1 MPAPR
6 RSDAAGA
13 MEPGSI
19 DLTEPPPAAASSA
32 APWPLLAS
40 LPGRLAQHPGPAEWR
55 ALLVQANE
63 ELKTRFFAD
72 EPVEELVHAR
82 AALTDA
88 VLREAWR
95 RHCAAYDAQ
104 WALIAVGGYGR
115 GELHP
120 CSDIDVLLLVPQPPA
135 DAGRGTIERLV
146 AFLWDIGLEV
156 GHSVRTVSQCAEE
169 SAADVGVMTTLLE
182 ARHVAGDPGLL
193 AAMRAALA
201 PERVW
206 PVREFF
212 EAKLREQ
219 AARHQKAN
227 DTAYNLEPNV
237 KTGPG
242 GLRDIQTI
250 AWVAKRHFGSDTLE
264 QLVTHGFV
272 TAAELRRLR
281 QAQAFLWR
289 VRFALHA
296 LTGRREDRLLFDHQI
311 RLALA
316 FGYEDASYT
325 LAVEQFMQRYYR
337 TVMDV
342 SLLNELLLQLFR
354 EAILTESG
362 PPRPLNARFQVRNGS
377 LEAVSEEVFARTP
390 SSLLELFALL
400 QQNPE
405 IHGVRAS
412 TMRAVAR
419 NLWLIDEEFRQNP
432 RHHRLFLEI
441 LRSPVGVTHEL
452 RRMNT
457 YGVLGRYIPAFGRI
471 VGRMQYDLF
480 HAYTVDAHTLFVV
493 SNLRRFAIPRY
504 DQELPEASRVMQQ
517 LPRCE
522 IAYLAALFHDIAKG
536 RGGDHSELGAVDAEA
551 FCLEQG
557 LSPYDARLVAWLVR
571 NHLELSITS
580 QKQDIGDPQVIN
592 AFARKVGDETH
603 LDYLY
608 VLTCADVRGTNPK
621 LWNSWKASLFSDFY
635 QRVKRALRRGLESPI
650 DPEHL
655 VRETQDAARRLAA
668 ERGVAERDIVASWT
682 RFSPAY
688 FLQHSP
694 EEIAWHTRL
703 LAERDAASDEPL
715 VALDPRSVRGTT
727 AVLLF
732 TRPRRHGFAR
742 TTAVLDQLGLNVVDA
757 RITPTGDGFSLELY
771 HVLEDD
777 GVAITDSDRQT
788 EIEQAL
794 WRSVQAPE
802 DAPLSVSRRAPRQA
816 RMFNTPT
823 QIALSIDERNRRSVL
838 ELTAGDR
845 PGLLCDVGKVL
856 VEERVELQAAKI
868 MTVGER
874 AEDVFYLTDFD
885 NRPLDAAAAERLR
898 EHLLRSLDR
907 EQQAQGTPRAVR
919 A

>member
-1 MPAPR
+1 MGASDSELLEETRPA
-6 RSDAAGA
+6 
-13 MEPGSI
+13 
-19 DLTEPPPAAASSA
+19 TYPAAS
-32 APWPLLAS
+32 WPLLAR
-40 LPGRLAQHPGPAEWR
+40 LPAQLAAEAEPAAWR
-55 ALLVQANE
+55 ELLRQAHE
-63 ELKTRFFAD
+63 ELKARFVAE

-82 AALTDA
+82 AALIDA
-88 VLREAWR
+88 ALREAWR
-95 RHCAAYDAQ
+95 THCAAQAG
-104 WALIAVGGYGR
+104 ALVAVGGYGR
-115 GELHP
+115 GELQP
-120 CSDIDVLLLVPQPPA
+120 CSDIDILLLVPQPP
-135 DAGRGTIERLV
+135 DAPGSAVIGTLV

-156 GHSVRTVSQCAEE
+156 GHSVRTVEQCAEE
-169 SAADVGVMTTLLE
+169 SAADVTVMTTLLE
-182 ARHVAGDPGLL
+182 ARLL
-193 AAMRAALA
+193 AGRAELLGAMRTALA
-201 PERVW
+201 PERIW
-206 PVREFF
+206 PVKEFF
-212 EAKLREQ
+212 EAKVREQ
-219 AARHQKAN
+219 AERHLKAN

-250 AWVAKRHFGSDTLE
+250 AWVAKRHFGGADTLDA
-264 QLVTHGFV
+264 LVTHGFLTV
-272 TAAELRRLR
+272 AELRRLQ
-281 QAQAFLWR
+281 QAQAFLWK
-289 VRFALHA
+289 VRFGLHT
-296 LTGRREDRLLFDHQI
+296 LTARREDRLLFDYQI
-311 RLALA
+311 RLAQS

-354 EAILTESG
+354 EAILTESE

-377 LEAVSEEVFARTP
+377 LEAVSEEAFPRTP
-390 SSLLELFALL
+390 STLLELFVLL
-400 QQNPE
+400 QQNPD
-405 IHGVRAS
+405 IRGVRAS

-504 DQELPEASRVMQQ
+504 DHELPEASRVMQQ
-517 LPRCE
+517 LPRSE
-522 IAYLAALFHDIAKG
+522 VAYLAALFHDIAKG

-557 LSPYDARLVAWLVR
+557 LSQYDARLVAWLVR
-571 NHLELSITS
+571 NHLQLSITS

-608 VLTCADVRGTNPK
+608 VLTCADVRATNPK
-621 LWNSWKASLFSDFY
+621 LWNSWKASLFRDFY

-655 VRETQDAARRLAA
+655 VREIQDAARRLLL
-668 ERGVAERDIVASWT
+668 ERGVPERDIAAAWT
-682 RFSPAY
+682 RFSAGY

-694 EEIAWHTRL
+694 EEIAWHARL

-727 AVLLF
+727 AALIF

-742 TTAVLDQLGLNVVDA
+742 TTAALDQLGLNIVDA
-757 RITPTGDGFSLELY
+757 RITPSGDGFSLDLY
-771 HVLEDD
+771 HLLEDD
-777 GVAITDSDRQT
+777 GAPITDNDRQV

-794 WRSVQAPE
+794 WRSLQGPA
-802 DAPLSVSRRAPRQA
+802 DAPFAVSRRAPRQA

-823 QIALSIDERNRRSVL
+823 QIAFSVDERNRRLVL

-845 PGLLCDVGKVL
+845 PGLLCEVGKVL
-856 VEERVELQAAKI
+856 MAERVELHAAKI

-885 NRPLDAAAAERLR
+885 NRPLSAAAAERLR
-898 EHLLRSLDR
+898 DHLVQALDERQAALR
-907 EQQAQGTPRAVR
+907 EPAGGTPRT
-919 A
+919 

>member
-1 MPAPR
+1 MGASDSELLEETRPA
-6 RSDAAGA
+6 
-13 MEPGSI
+13 
-19 DLTEPPPAAASSA
+19 TYPAAS
-32 APWPLLAS
+32 WPLLAR
-40 LPGRLAQHPGPAEWR
+40 LPAQLAAEAEPAAWR
-55 ALLVQANE
+55 ELLRQAHE
-63 ELKTRFFAD
+63 ELKARFVAE

-82 AALTDA
+82 AALIDA
-88 VLREAWR
+88 ALREAWR
-95 RHCAAYDAQ
+95 THCAAQAG
-104 WALIAVGGYGR
+104 ALVAVGGYGR
-115 GELHP
+115 GELQP
-120 CSDIDVLLLVPQPPA
+120 CSDIDILLLVPQPP
-135 DAGRGTIERLV
+135 DAPGSAVIGTLV

-156 GHSVRTVSQCAEE
+156 GHSVRTVEQCAEE
-169 SAADVGVMTTLLE
+169 SAADVSVMTTLLE
-182 ARHVAGDPGLL
+182 ARLL
-193 AAMRAALA
+193 AGRAELLGAMRTALA

-206 PVREFF
+206 PVKEFF
-212 EAKLREQ
+212 EAKVREQ
-219 AARHQKAN
+219 AERHLKAN

-250 AWVAKRHFGSDTLE
+250 AWVAKRHFGGADTLDA
-264 QLVTHGFV
+264 LVTHGFL
-272 TAAELRRLR
+272 TLAELRRLQ
-281 QAQAFLWR
+281 QAQAFLWK
-289 VRFALHA
+289 VRFGLHT
-296 LTGRREDRLLFDHQI
+296 LTARREDRLLFDYQI
-311 RLALA
+311 RLAQS

-354 EAILTESG
+354 EAILTESE

-377 LEAVSEEVFARTP
+377 LEAISEETFPRTP
-390 SSLLELFALL
+390 STLLELFVLL
-400 QQNPE
+400 QQNPD
-405 IHGVRAS
+405 IRGVRAS

-504 DQELPEASRVMQQ
+504 DHELPEASRVMQQ
-517 LPRCE
+517 LPRSE
-522 IAYLAALFHDIAKG
+522 VAYLAALFHDIAKG

-571 NHLELSITS
+571 NHLQLSITS

-608 VLTCADVRGTNPK
+608 VLTCADVRATNPK
-621 LWNSWKASLFSDFY
+621 LWNSWKASLFRDFY

-655 VRETQDAARRLAA
+655 VREIQDAARRLLL
-668 ERGVAERDIVASWT
+668 ERGVSERDIAGAWT
-682 RFSPAY
+682 RFSAGY

-694 EEIAWHTRL
+694 EEIAWHARL

-715 VALDPRSVRGTT
+715 IALDPRSVRGTT
-727 AVLLF
+727 AALIF

-742 TTAVLDQLGLNVVDA
+742 TTAALDQLGLNIVDA
-757 RITPTGDGFSLELY
+757 RITPTGDGFSLDLY
-771 HVLEDD
+771 HLLEDD
-777 GVAITDSDRQT
+777 GAPITDNDRQV

-794 WRSVQAPE
+794 WRSLQGPA
-802 DAPLSVSRRAPRQA
+802 DAPFAVSRRAPRQA

-823 QIALSIDERNRRSVL
+823 QIAFSVDERNRRLVL

-845 PGLLCDVGKVL
+845 PGLLCEVGKVL
-856 VEERVELQAAKI
+856 MAERVELHAAKI

-885 NRPLDAAAAERLR
+885 NRPLSNAAAERLR
-898 EHLLRSLDR
+898 DRLVQALDERQAALR
-907 EQQAQGTPRAVR
+907 
-919 A
+919 

>member
-1 MPAPR
+1 MGA
-6 RSDAAGA
+6 SDS
-13 MEPGSI
+13 ELLEES
-19 DLTEPPPAAASSA
+19 LPAAPA
-32 APWPLLAS
+32 AETWPLLAG
-40 LPGRLAQHPGPAEWR
+40 LPQRLAAAGGEPAAWR
-55 ALLVQANE
+55 ALLREAHE
-63 ELKTRFFAD
+63 ELKARFLAED
-72 EPVEELVHAR
+72 PVEELVHAR
-82 AALTDA
+82 AALLDT
-88 VLREAWR
+88 VLFEAWR
-95 RHCAAYDAQ
+95 VHCAAHCSA
-104 WALIAVGGYGR
+104 WALVAVGGYGR

-120 CSDIDVLLLVPQPPA
+120 CSDVDVLLLAPQSPA
-135 DAGRGTIERLV
+135 AAAGAAVEKLV
-146 AFLWDIGLEV
+146 AFLWDIGLEI
-156 GHSVRTVSQCAEE
+156 GHSVRTVAQCAEE
-169 SAADVGVMTTLLE
+169 CVGDVGVMTTLLE
-182 ARHVAGDPGLL
+182 ARLLAGSAALL
-193 AAMRAALA
+193 AAMRTALA
-201 PERVW
+201 PERIW
-206 PVREFF
+206 PVKQFF
-212 EAKLREQ
+212 EAKVREQ
-219 AARHQKAN
+219 AERHLKAN

-250 AWVAKRHFGSDTLE
+250 AWVAKRHFGADSLDGLA
-264 QLVTHGFV
+264 THGFLS
-272 TAAELRRLR
+272 AAELRRLR

-289 VRFALHA
+289 VRFGLHL

-342 SLLNELLLQLFR
+342 SLLNELLLELFR
-354 EAILTESG
+354 EAILTESE

-390 SSLLELFALL
+390 SALLELFALL
-400 QQNPE
+400 QQNPD
-405 IHGVRAS
+405 IRGVRAS
-412 TMRAVAR
+412 TMRAVAKS
-419 NLWLIDEEFRQNP
+419 LWLIDEEFRQNP

-457 YGVLGRYIPAFGRI
+457 YGVLGRYIPAFGRV

-504 DQELPEASRVMQQ
+504 DHELPEASRVMQQ
-517 LPRCE
+517 LPRQE
-522 IAYLAALFHDIAKG
+522 IVYLAALFHDLAKG

-571 NHLELSITS
+571 HHLELSITS
-580 QKQDIGDPQVIN
+580 QKQDISDPQVIN

-621 LWNSWKASLFSDFY
+621 LWNSWKASLFKDLY
-635 QRVKRALRRGLESPI
+635 QRAKRALRRGLESPI

-655 VRETQDAARRLAA
+655 VRETQDAARRLAV
-668 ERGVAERDIVASWT
+668 ERGVGEGDIAAAWT
-682 RFSPAY
+682 RFSAGY

-694 EEIAWHTRL
+694 EEVAWHTRL

-715 VALDPRSVRGTT
+715 VALDPHSVRGTT
-727 AVLLF
+727 AVLIF

-742 TTAVLDQLGLNVVDA
+742 TTAVLDQLGLNIVDA
-757 RITPTGDGFSLELY
+757 RITPTGDGFSLDLY

-777 GVAITDSDRQT
+777 GQAITDNDRQL
-788 EIEQAL
+788 EIERAL
-794 WRSVQAPE
+794 WRSVQGPE

-816 RMFNTPT
+816 RMFNTAT
-823 QIALSIDERNRRSVL
+823 QIALSVDERNRRSVL

-856 VEERVELQAAKI
+856 MQERVELHAAKI

-874 AEDVFYLTDFD
+874 AEDVLYLTDFD
-885 NRPLDAAAAERLR
+885 NAPLAPAAAERLK
-898 EHLLRSLDR
+898 EHLIAALDR
-907 EQQAQGTPRAVR
+907 EQQALRADGKLRPGAPARVVP
-919 A
+919 

>member
-1 MPAPR
+1 MNPMGAGDAEVLEEPARPLAT
-6 RSDAAGA
+6 AA
-13 MEPGSI
+13 
-19 DLTEPPPAAASSA
+19 
-32 APWPLLAS
+32 WPLLTRLPAQFAAS
-40 LPGRLAQHPGPAEWR
+40 ADAPTWRELLREAHAELQRRFLAE
-55 ALLVQANE
+55 
-63 ELKTRFFAD
+63 
-72 EPVEELVHAR
+72 EPVEDLVHAR
-82 AALTDA
+82 AALIDA
-88 VLREAWR
+88 ALGAAWR
-95 RHCAAYDAQ
+95 RHCAHESD
-104 WALIAVGGYGR
+104 WALVAVGGYGR

-120 CSDIDVLLLVPQPPA
+120 ASDIDLLLLVPAAP
-135 DAGRGTIERLV
+135 DAAGGAALEHLIT
-146 AFLWDIGLEV
+146 FLWDIGLEV
-156 GHSVRTVSQCAEE
+156 GHSVRTLAQCREVCIGDVSA
-169 SAADVGVMTTLLE
+169 MTTLLE
-182 ARHVAGDPGLL
+182 ARLIAGNEALL
-193 AAMRAALA
+193 VQMRQALS
-201 PERVW
+201 PEHIW
-206 PVREFF
+206 PVKQFF
-212 EAKLREQ
+212 EAKVREQ
-219 AARHQKAN
+219 TERHLKAN

-250 AWVAKRHFGSDTLE
+250 AWVAKRHFGAASLDELA
-264 QLVTHGFV
+264 THGFLSQ
-272 TAAELRRLR
+272 AELRRLK
-281 QAQAFLWR
+281 QAQAFLWK
-289 VRFALHA
+289 VRFGLHSLA
-296 LTGRREDRLLFDHQI
+296 GRHEDRLLFDHQL
-311 RLALA
+311 RLSRS

-342 SLLNELLLQLFR
+342 SLLNELLLELFR
-354 EAILTESG
+354 EAILSESE

-390 SSLLELFALL
+390 SALLELFALL
-400 QQNPE
+400 QQNPD
-405 IHGVRAS
+405 IRGVRAS
-412 TMRAVAR
+412 TMRAVAK

-517 LPRCE
+517 LPRQE
-522 IAYLAALFHDIAKG
+522 VVYLAALFHDIAKG

-557 LSPYDARLVAWLVR
+557 LSPYDARMVAWLVR
-571 NHLELSITS
+571 NHLQLSITS
-580 QKQDIGDPQVIN
+580 QKQDIGDPQVIS
-592 AFARKVGDETH
+592 AFARQVGDEAH

-608 VLTCADVRGTNPK
+608 VLTCADVRATNPK
-621 LWNSWKASLFSDFY
+621 LWNSWKATLFRDFY

-655 VRETQDAARRLAA
+655 VRETQDAARRLAV
-668 ERGVAERDIVASWT
+668 ERGVAEQDIVGVWT
-682 RFSPAY
+682 RFTPAY

-694 EEIAWHTRL
+694 EEVAWHTRL
-703 LAERDAASDEPL
+703 LAERDAGSDEPL

-727 AVLLF
+727 AALIF
-732 TRPRRHGFAR
+732 ARPRRHGFAR
-742 TTAVLDQLGLNVVDA
+742 TTAALDQLGLNIVDA
-757 RITPTGDGFSLELY
+757 RITPTGDGFTLDLY
-771 HVLEDD
+771 HLLEDD
-777 GVAITDSDRQT
+777 GAPITDSDRLT
-788 EIEQAL
+788 EIERAL
-794 WRSVQAPE
+794 WRSLQGPA
-802 DAPLSVSRRAPRQA
+802 DAPFAVSRRAPRQA

-823 QIALSIDERNRRSVL
+823 QIALSTDARNGRSVL

-845 PGLLCDVGKVL
+845 PGLLCEVGQVL
-856 VEERVELQAAKI
+856 MEERIELHAAKI

-885 NRPLDAAAAERLR
+885 NRPLEAAAAERLR
-898 EHLLRSLDR
+898 EHLVATLDR
-907 EQQAQGTPRAVR
+907 RQAALREPATRA
-919 A
+919 

>member
-1 MPAPR
+1 MATSDTELLEQSLPGAP
-6 RSDAAGA
+6 
-13 MEPGSI
+13 P
-19 DLTEPPPAAASSA
+19 A
-32 APWPLLAS
+32 APWPLLAG
-40 LPGRLAQHPGPAEWR
+40 LAQRLAGGGGDPAAWQ
-55 ALLVQANE
+55 ALLREAHE
-63 ELKTRFFAD
+63 ELKARFFA
-72 EPVEELVHAR
+72 EAPVEELVHAR
-82 AALTDA
+82 AALIDA
-88 VLREAWR
+88 VLRTAWQA
-95 RHCAAYDAQ
+95 HCAASCAE
-104 WALIAVGGYGR
+104 WALVAVGGYGR

-120 CSDIDVLLLVPQPPA
+120 CSDVDVLLLAPA
-135 DAGRGTIERLV
+135 APDAAGGAAVEKLV
-146 AFLWDIGLEV
+146 AFLWDIGLEI
-156 GHSVRTVSQCAEE
+156 GHSVRSIAQCAEE
-169 SAADVGVMTTLLE
+169 CIGDVGVMTTLVE
-182 ARHVAGDPGLL
+182 ARLL
-193 AAMRAALA
+193 AGNTALFGAMRSAIA
-201 PERVW
+201 PERIW
-206 PVREFF
+206 PVKQFF
-212 EAKLREQ
+212 EAKVREQ
-219 AARHQKAN
+219 AERHLKAN

-250 AWVAKRHFGSDTLE
+250 AWVAKRHFGAETLDG
-264 QLVTHGFV
+264 LLTHGFL
-272 TAAELRRLR
+272 TAPELRRLH

-289 VRFALHA
+289 VRFALHVF
-296 LTGRREDRLLFDHQI
+296 TGRREDRLLFDHQI

-342 SLLNELLLQLFR
+342 SLLNELLLELFR
-354 EAILTESG
+354 EAILTESE

-377 LEAVSEEVFARTP
+377 LEAVHEEVFARTP
-390 SSLLELFALL
+390 SALLEMFALL

-405 IHGVRAS
+405 IRGVRAS

-457 YGVLGRYIPAFGRI
+457 YGVLGRYIPAFGRV

-504 DQELPEASRVMQQ
+504 DHELPEASRVMQQ
-517 LPRCE
+517 LPRQE
-522 IAYLAALFHDIAKG
+522 VAYLAALFHDLAKG

-592 AFARKVGDETH
+592 AFARKVGDEAH

-621 LWNSWKASLFSDFY
+621 LWNSWKASLFKDFY

-655 VRETQDAARRLAA
+655 VRETQDAARRLLI
-668 ERGVAERDIVASWT
+668 ERGVGERDIAASWT
-682 RFSPAY
+682 RFSAGY

-694 EEIAWHTRL
+694 EEVAWHTRL
-703 LAERDAASDEPL
+703 LAERDAGSDEPL
-715 VALDPRSVRGTT
+715 VALDAHSVRGTT
-727 AVLLF
+727 AVLIF

-742 TTAVLDQLGLNVVDA
+742 TTAVLDQLGLNIVDA
-757 RITPTGDGFSLELY
+757 RITPTGDGFSLDLY

-777 GVAITDSDRQT
+777 GQAITDNDRQV

-794 WRSVQAPE
+794 WRSVQGPE

-823 QIALSIDERNRRSVL
+823 QIALSVDERNHRSVL

-845 PGLLCDVGKVL
+845 PGLLSDVGKVL
-856 VEERVELQAAKI
+856 VQERVELHAAKI

-885 NRPLDAAAAERLR
+885 SQPLTGESAERLR
-898 EHLLRSLDR
+898 ERLIAALDR
-907 EQQAQGTPRAVR
+907 EQQALRAGAGGVR
-919 A
+919 AAP